1 MTKKQYIHSLAHT
14 VCLPRIKRKMDRFYI
29 STHCVLTQKWR
40 RKQYIHTLG
49 HVGVPRDY
57 PWLQDSLVH
66 TNMYKFVRQISS
78 THSFCSFQNR
88 SQTCTNV
95 STVPPLMLHY
105 VNYLHHRV
113 INLFSIPFHRTSVAF
128 DFTGNKRSLPF
139 NRASIAFD
147 LQLMSYP
154 LNPSVISS

>member
-1 MTKKQYIHSLAHT
+1 MSKKQYIHSLAHT

-29 STHCVLTQKWR
+29 STHCVLTQKRR
-40 RKQYIHTLG
+40 RKQYIYTLG

-57 PWLQDSLVH
+57 PWDRFHQH
-66 TNMYKFVRQISS
+66 TVSA
-78 THSFCSFQNR
+78 R
-88 SQTCTNV
+88 SKTRPKPVLNLHLNV
-95 STVPPLMLHY
+95 STVPPLMLHF
-105 VNYLHHRV
+105 VNY
-113 INLFSIPFHRTSVAF
+113 LFSIPFHRTSVAF
-128 DFTGNKRSLPF
+128 DFTGNMRSLPF